1 MITEVISS
9 RTQIIAINW

>member
-9 RTQIIAINW
+9 RTQTSAINW